1 MSGDMQVTA
10 WIDRLRRLPGFVSA
24 AAPELAASMEQM
36 IARQISL
43 GQGPDGAP
51 WPLTKEG
58 TQALRGA
65 ASALSVRA
73 IGTVLLAKLTGH
85 EVYHHYGTKRLP
97 KRQILPSGDLPATIA
112 EAFKRGLVKRFGR
125 TMGGF

>member
-1 MSGDMQVTA
+1 MSEMVMTA

-24 AAPELAASMEQM
+24 AAPELAVSMEQM
-36 IARQISL
+36 IARQIAL
-43 GQGPDGAP
+43 GQGPDGSP
-51 WPLTKEG
+51 WPITKEG

-65 ASALSVRA
+65 AAALSVRA

-97 KRQILPSGDLPATIA
+97 KRQILPSGDLPETIA
-112 EAFKRGLVKRFGR
+112 EAFRRGLVKRFTR
-125 TMGGF
+125 TMGGGL